1 MSRPWMRSVDKD
13 EFEKRDAYQEL
24 SDSIGDEG
32 IKLL

>member
-13 EFEKRDAYQEL
+13 EAEKRDAYQEM
-24 SDSIGDEG
+24 SEVIGDEG